1 MSSMLLFPN
10 NLLDSLDFNEILV
23 CLSSYC
29 TTDEAK
35 SKSMALL
42 PSQSEEHILRELEY
56 SDLACQLFQ
65 RELPIPSAA
74 FELDPKAIA
83 LLRIVNACLESS
95 QFQSIS
101 ALCITYEHLHK
112 YLESQA
118 FFASALFQI
127 VENDPPL
134 PQIVRAIDKVMD
146 STGEVRSSAS
156 PELARIRSDLNRK
169 RIASDRLFYKI
180 QQRYASKGLLGDI
193 TETVYDSRR
202 VLAVQAAYK
211 SGVNGIFHGSSG
223 KQTLYYLEPGE
234 CIGMNN
240 EVSMLIDDERKEIRR
255 ILTQLTTHIAQYRF
269 QLERFRSILVE
280 LDFIRAKGLLAHR
293 NNYSLPKINSEGKM
307 DLIRAFNP
315 VLALHNKE
323 KKKKTVPFDLQI
335 TEEKRLLI
343 ISGPNAGGKSVTL
356 KTIGLIGCM
365 LQSGLCVPADPKSS
379 LCLYTHLLGDIG
391 DSQSI
396 ENELSTY
403 SSRLQKMQGFLRY
416 SSPNALILIDEFG
429 SGSDPDLGS
438 ALAEEVLERLH
449 ESGVRGVITTHYN
462 RIKALASQLDGTING
477 SMTFNQGSF
486 LPEYQLQTGVPGS
499 SYTFEVARRV
509 GLPEELIRAA
519 KGRLSKNKVRLDGLL
534 TGIQQEKHRLKDK
547 RMALES
553 ELLELKDRKIQQEGT
568 IVKLEEK
575 LRRQSEMNETSS
587 RHLMW
592 GKRFSGLVE
601 EWKKAKSKKAKQI
614 VVDRMTALLLEQSGA
629 TNKLDKQE
637 DAKAKKREEARLQ
650 KLMAIPILVGDD
662 VKLIGTRQIGK
673 VLAVKNQKFQVQFG
687 NLMSTIER
695 EKIMKV

>member
-1 MSSMLLFPN
+1 MELFQN
-10 NLLDSLDFNEILV
+10 NLLESLDFKEILHELASH
-23 CLSSYC
+23 CS
-29 TTDEAK
+29 TQEAK
-35 SKSMALL
+35 AKSFNLL
-42 PSQSEEHILRELEY
+42 PGKSAEDILKELQF
-56 SDLACQLFQ
+56 SDLASQLFQ
-65 RELPIPSAA
+65 RELPIPSTA
-74 FELDPKAIA
+74 FELDPKALT
-83 LLRIVNACLESS
+83 LLRITNACLESA

-112 YLESQA
+112 YLGSQTV
-118 FFASALFQI
+118 FAPALFQI

-134 PQIVRAIDKVMD
+134 PQIVRAIDKVMEPNGD
-146 STGEVRSSAS
+146 VRSSAS
-156 PELARIRSDLNRK
+156 PDLARVRADLNRK

-180 QQRYASKGLLGDI
+180 QQRYASKGVLGDI
-193 TETVYDSRR
+193 NETVYDNRR

-211 SGVNGIFHGSSG
+211 GSVNGIFHGSSG

-234 CIGMNN
+234 CIGVNN

-255 ILTQLTTHIAQYRF
+255 ILTQLTAHIAQYRF
-269 QLERFRSILVE
+269 QLERFRSLLIE
-280 LDFIRAKGLLAHR
+280 LDFIRAKGLLAYR
-293 NNYSLPKINSEGKM
+293 NNYTLPKINVEGKM

-335 TEEKRLLI
+335 TEESRLLV

-356 KTIGLIGCM
+356 KTIGLISCM
-365 LQSGLCVPADPKSS
+365 LQSGLCIPADPKSS
-379 LCLYTHLLGDIG
+379 LCLFTHLLGDIG

-403 SSRLQKMQGFLRY
+403 SSRLEKMQGFLRY

-462 RIKALASQLDGTING
+462 RIKALASQLEGTING
-477 SMTFNQGSF
+477 SMTFNQKNF

-519 KGRLSKNKVRLDGLL
+519 KSRLSKNKVRLDGLL
-534 TGIQQEKHRLKDK
+534 TGIQQEKQRLKDK
-547 RMALES
+547 RMALET
-553 ELLELKDRKIQQEGT
+553 ELRELKERKIQQEET

-587 RHLMW
+587 RQLMW
-592 GKRFSGLVE
+592 GKRFGALVE
-601 EWKKAKSKKAKQI
+601 EWKKAKSKKLKQNVI
-614 VVDRMTALLLEQSGA
+614 DRMTSLLMEQSGA
-629 TNKLDKQE
+629 SKKMDQQE
-637 DAKAKKREEARLQ
+637 SAKAQKREEIRLQ
-650 KLMAIPILVGDD
+650 KLLAIPISVGDE
-662 VKLIGTRQIGK
+662 VKLVGTRQVGK
-673 VLAVKNQKFQVQFG
+673 VVAIKNQKYQVQFG
-687 NLMSTIER
+687 NLMTTIER
-695 EKIMKV
+695 EKIMKA